1 MSRLEISALYTALI
15 KTPARDIKAFLQ
27 DGFYCYRAT
36 GALHRHIYAELHFVL
51 GGDADFSIGRDRIH
65 VEDGHML
72 MIPPRTMHACLQES
86 EGVRHTAFQVDLPC
100 DGVRVLPV
108 SPIILRE
115 FYGAIDNCVQSGD
128 HGEVSAYMALLCHP
142 LTAETAVPVRQTL
155 DYGFLIQEFFSRR
168 YREDIHLSDL
178 AELLC
183 LSERQTERAVLS
195 HTGKTF
201 RRELTATR
209 MAVARHLMETTELSL
224 QEIAAYV
231 GYESY
236 VGFWKAF
243 KKEGGNFF

>member
-1 MSRLEISALYTALI
+1 MEISALHTTVI

-27 DGFYCYRAT
+27 DGFYFYRST
-36 GALHRHIYAELHFVL
+36 GAFHRHIYTELHFIL
-51 GGDADFSIGRDRIH
+51 DGEADFGIGRDHIH
-65 VEDGHML
+65 IEDGHML
-72 MIPPRTMHACLQES
+72 LIPPRTMHSCMYDS
-86 EGVRHTAFQVDLPC
+86 EGVRHTAFQVNLPC

-108 SPIILRE
+108 NRTILRE
-115 FYGAIDNCVQSGD
+115 FYEAIDNCAKNGD

-142 LTAETAVPVRQTL
+142 LTAETAAPVPQTV
-155 DYGFLIQEFFSRR
+155 DYGFLIQEFFSKR
-168 YREDIHLSDL
+168 YSEDIHLSDL

-209 MAVARHLMETTELSL
+209 MAVARYLMETTELSL

-231 GYESY
+231 GYDSY

-243 KKEGGNFF
+243 KKEGGALL